1 MAGHVFVLPV
11 VQCIVTDVG
20 DGMVVFSTHTKNKN
34 KKSTLY
40 VVRKNIGRKIYN
52 VDPKYIM
59 WTQKIQLA
67 THQFCTSVTQ
77 WSEYYSPQHQPKLQQ
92 KRPVPQPIRVP
103 RPPHSQRLHYSG
115 VFQLPQDIWGFEGER
130 QFFGVGLDAADEART
145 GLLHRFDQGGQL
157 VLEKQEG
164 REKDNFRK
172 NVVRK
177 IVGQK

>member
-1 MAGHVFVLPV
+1 MAAHVFVLPV

-20 DGMVVFSTHTKNKN
+20 DGMVVFS
-34 KKSTLY
+34 
-40 VVRKNIGRKIYN
+40 
-52 VDPKYIM
+52 
-59 WTQKIQLA
+59 
-67 THQFCTSVTQ
+67 
-77 WSEYYSPQHQPKLQQ
+77 QHQPKLQQ

-103 RPPHSQRLHYSG
+103 RPSHSQRLHDSG

-177 IVGQK
+177 IVAKIAC